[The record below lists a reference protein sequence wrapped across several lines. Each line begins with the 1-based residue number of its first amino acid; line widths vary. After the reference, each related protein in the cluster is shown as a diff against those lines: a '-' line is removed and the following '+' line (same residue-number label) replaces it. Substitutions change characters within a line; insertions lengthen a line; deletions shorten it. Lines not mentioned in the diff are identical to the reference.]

1 MVPDTSPP
9 IRQKAFDAV
18 YHSHFN
24 AFYKI
29 ALHFLHHDEDAKGV
43 VQDAF
48 IKLWEQGVN
57 LHSEAEVKN
66 YLFIVVRNKCLNLLR
81 DRKKKYPG
89 EADAGNLLAAIN
101 YRLLTETGEDVLLFR
116 ELSEKIQASVANLS
130 PQCREVFR
138 MSRFDDLPNK
148 EIAQKLDISVKAVEA
163 NITRALK
170 SLREELSPYL
180 QGEDLPG
187 RYMQI
192 RSVLISFL

>member
-1 MVPDTSPP
+1 M
-9 IRQKAFDAV
+9 
-18 YHSHFN
+18 
-24 AFYKI
+24 
-29 ALHFLHHDEDAKGV
+29 
-43 VQDAF
+43 
-48 IKLWEQGVN
+48 
-57 LHSEAEVKN
+57 
-66 YLFIVVRNKCLNLLR
+66 
-81 DRKKKYPG
+81 
-89 EADAGNLLAAIN
+89 LAAIN

-187 RYMQI
+187 RYQQI